1 MPISASDAAL
11 IALLRENGRASV
23 ADLARRLGVSRT
35 TVQSR
40 IAKLEKTGAILGYTV
55 RVADER
61 ERGLVRAHM
70 MVTLSPKHSAGVE
83 AALRKVPEVRALYSV
98 SGAFGLIVV
107 VAANSVAELD
117 RLIDRIGA
125 FDGVE
130 RTTSAVVLS
139 TRIDR

>member
-98 SGAFGLIVV
+98 SGAFDLIVV
-107 VAANSVAELD
+107 VAASSVAELD